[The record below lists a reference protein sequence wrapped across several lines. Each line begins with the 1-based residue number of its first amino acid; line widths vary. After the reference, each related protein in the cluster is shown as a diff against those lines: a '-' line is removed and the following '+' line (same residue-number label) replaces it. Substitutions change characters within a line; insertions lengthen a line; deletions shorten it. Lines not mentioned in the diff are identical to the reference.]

1 MDIWRLVE
9 LVASL
14 NAWEECMA
22 GRLVSLAR
30 WAAVPMVAL
39 AGATVMQAVVFL
51 PFDAVVCGV
60 MGRCG
65 GAETWAAK
73 TVTSVFMG
81 FAFVGLA
88 RWAAPRAKS
97 PTSLVALAAVVYW
110 GARLMAA
117 AFANGFSVWLF
128 AMGTAGIVGGV
139 LAAVLGHWTA
149 TRQRSAAQHA
159 DAADEQRGQAPFAR
173 TSFGAACS

>member
-1 MDIWRLVE
+1 
-9 LVASL
+9 
-14 NAWEECMA
+14 MA

-117 AFANGFSVWLF
+117 AFAKGFSVWLF
-128 AMGTAGIVGGV
+128 AMGAAGIVGGV
-139 LAAVLGHWTA
+139 WPPFWATGRPRVSGALPNGRMQLTSGRGRRPSRVLH
-149 TRQRSAAQHA
+149 SALR
-159 DAADEQRGQAPFAR
+159 AADPGFGRQMDRGLTA
-173 TSFGAACS
+173 